1 MIDNRKEA
9 SVVLVSPWPPFKGGS
24 NKESEHPADD
34 VVVMEVVPLPFPIE
48 NFLNIGNIKKWSDSN
63 GLLPVC

>member
-1 MIDNRKEA
+1 MGG
-9 SVVLVSPWPPFKGGS
+9 LVSPRPAFKGGS
-24 NKESEHPADD
+24 NEKSEHAADD
-34 VVVMEVVPLPFPIE
+34 VVVVEVVLLPFAIK